1 MDLPLAV
8 LFTDALVGGEPRQG
22 GFQRGQAVAG
32 GQAHVK
38 QLSLLLT
45 RHTGTHR
52 ATVILRTGNGGLS
65 APRSLDNDDPKE
77 SRLFKPSGWV
87 RSEAPPA
94 SEDYVSRDPS
104 PERPCHLGP
113 VSSRGKG
120 SPPASACCCSTE
132 AERPVKQAAAARHRA
147 TEPWLILQTPLFVRL
162 SFNQL
167 SYNTSLFAS
176 PQLDPKKK
184 ESFLPN

>member
-87 RSEAPPA
+87 RSEAPP
-94 SEDYVSRDPS
+94 PHLKIMS
-104 PERPCHLGP
+104 PGTPHLSIRVIWGRCRLEA
-113 VSSRGKG
+113 RGAHQHL
-120 SPPASACCCSTE
+120 PAAVVLRRSA
-132 AERPVKQAAAARHRA
+132 
-147 TEPWLILQTPLFVRL
+147 L
-162 SFNQL
+162 
-167 SYNTSLFAS
+167 
-176 PQLDPKKK
+176 
-184 ESFLPN
+184 

>member
-1 MDLPLAV
+1 MM
-8 LFTDALVGGEPRQG
+8 
-22 GFQRGQAVAG
+22 
-32 GQAHVK
+32 
-38 QLSLLLT
+38 
-45 RHTGTHR
+45 THR
-52 ATVILRTGNGGLS
+52 S
-65 APRSLDNDDPKE
+65 PFSLNRVDG
-77 SRLFKPSGWV
+77 SFKK
-87 RSEAPPA
+87 PPE
-94 SEDYVSRDPS
+94 SEDYVSRDLS

-113 VSSRGKG
+113 VSSRGKA

-147 TEPWLILQTPLFVRL
+147 TGPWLIFKMPLFVRL

-176 PQLDPKKK
+176 PQLVPKK